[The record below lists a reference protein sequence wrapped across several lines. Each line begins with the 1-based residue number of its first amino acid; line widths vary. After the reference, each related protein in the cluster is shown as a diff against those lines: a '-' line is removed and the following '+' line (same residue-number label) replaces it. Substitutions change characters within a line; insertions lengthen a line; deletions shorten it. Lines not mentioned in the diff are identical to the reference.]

1 MKTAVKLDLKIK
13 LLNEEM
19 GQLMNTQE
27 EPLQHHTVM
36 AYLTSVASLL
46 LYNTNQDSIEM
57 QKDLL

>member
-1 MKTAVKLDLKIK
+1 MQTAVKLDLKIK

-19 GQLMNTQE
+19 GQMMNTQ

-46 LYNTNQDSIEM
+46 LYNTNQDSTEM